1 MTGAEPGRRPG
12 RLSGGSVRLRT
23 TALATV
29 VVAIALGIG
38 SVLLVGLLRD
48 SLMDGL
54 EGPAEQQI
62 ASIERALQ
70 RGESPRSVLSGDED
84 DQFVQ
89 IVDADGQVLAST
101 GEDDE
106 SPREPPEDGTVT
118 ELDGEQ
124 YLFVREEVDASGGE
138 VAVVVGQSTEDVD
151 ESTAATTRLL
161 AVGVPILIVVVGVAT
176 WFVVGRAFAPVDR
189 IRREVDEISGTDL
202 HRRVSAPPRR
212 DEIGLLAR
220 TMNRMLERLDDAQ
233 RRQRE
238 FVSDASH
245 ELRSPTASIRQH
257 AEVALAYPDRVSTES
272 LADNVLAESIRL
284 QRIEDALLL
293 LARIDERSQAVEAI
307 PVDLDDLALVE
318 AKRLRESTS
327 LRIDVSAVAACR
339 VRGDENLLS
348 RVVRNLLD
356 NAARHA
362 SGSVRVGLRTDADT
376 VVLEVEDDGAGIP
389 EPERERV
396 FDRFVRLDEARA
408 RDDGGSGL
416 GLAIVRELVALHGGS
431 VRVREG
437 ALGGALF
444 EVRLPS

>member
-1 MTGAEPGRRPG
+1 MAAEPRRRPG
-12 RLSGGSVRLRT
+12 WYARGSVRLRT
-23 TALATV
+23 TVLATV
-29 VVAIALGIG
+29 VVAIAMGVG
-38 SVLLVGLLRD
+38 SVLLVSLLRD
-48 SLMDGL
+48 TLMDGL
-54 EGPAEQQI
+54 ESPAEQQI
-62 ASIERALQ
+62 ASVERALQ
-70 RGESPRSVLSGDED
+70 RGEPPDSVVSGDED
-84 DQFVQ
+84 DEFVQ
-89 IVDADGQVLAST
+89 IVGADGRVLAGT
-101 GEDDE
+101 VEEDE
-106 SPREPPEDGTVT
+106 SPSEPPEDGTVA
-118 ELDGEQ
+118 EVDGEQ
-124 YLFVREEVDASGGE
+124 YLFVREEVETDDAE
-138 VAVVVGQSTEDVD
+138 VTVVVGQSTEDVD
-151 ESTAATTRLL
+151 ESAAATTQLL
-161 AVGVPILIVVVGVAT
+161 AVGVPILILVVGVAT

-257 AEVALAYPDRVSTES
+257 AEVALAYPDRVTTAG

-293 LARIDERSQAVEAI
+293 LARIDERSQSVEAT
-307 PVDLDDLALVE
+307 PVDLDDLVLVE
-318 AKRLRESTS
+318 AKRLRDSTS
-327 LRIDVSAVAACR
+327 LSIDTSTVAACR
-339 VRGDENLLS
+339 VRGDENLLG

-362 SGSVRVGLRTDADT
+362 ADTVRVGLRADGD
-376 VVLEVEDDGAGIP
+376 VAVLDVEDDGTGIP
-389 EPERERV
+389 EQERERV
-396 FDRFVRLDEARA
+396 FERFVRLDEARA

-416 GLAIVRELVALHGGS
+416 GLAIVRELVELHDGS
-431 VRVREG
+431 VRIVDG
-437 ALGGALF
+437 TLGGGRF